1 MRTWLDKKT
10 GLWVSQRTESVWTGL
25 VDINTGEKIF
35 EGDNVSVEQYDYSS
49 RKTIRKNMVLKRDEH
64 PWGPVLE
71 PELFQKTYK
80 PIKL

>member
-25 VDINTGEKIF
+25 VDINTAEKIF
-35 EGDNVSVEQYDYSS
+35 EGDRVSVERYDYCNH
-49 RKTIRKNMVLKRDEH
+49 KTIRENMVLKCGEH

-71 PELFQKTYK
+71 PEIFQKTYK